1 MPIDLI
7 IIKNHLNMFP
17 TDEQIQVINFQIDRL
32 KRNKKR
38 TGSIQKVNKEYAL
51 INQLKTM
58 KKKISE
64 EQNLS

>member
-17 TDEQIQVINFQIDRL
+17 IDEQIQVINFQIDRL
-32 KRNKKR
+32 KRNKKT
-38 TGSIQKVNKEYAL
+38 TGSIQKVNKKYAL

>member
-1 MPIDLI
+1 
-7 IIKNHLNMFP
+7 MFP
-17 TDEQIQVINFQIDRL
+17 IDEQIQIINFQIDRL
-32 KRNKKR
+32 KRNWKS
-38 TGSIQKVNKEYAL
+38 TSSMQKVNKKYAL

>member
-7 IIKNHLNMFP
+7 MIKNHLNMFP
-17 TDEQIQVINFQIDRL
+17 IDEQIQVINFQIDRL